1 MKWAA
6 NVRRKHFLTVACK
19 VLLYSGVVASI
30 NMCRRTIFDARIGF
44 ELKEGYAITFEFATA
59 DVIKTWPKIV
69 LPSSPELIQKVGD
82 MERDLE
88 TRRPQRVRTNFVF
101 REPIARTNT

>member
-1 MKWAA
+1 M
-6 NVRRKHFLTVACK
+6 VACK
-19 VLLYSGVVASI
+19 LLLYSVIVCI
-30 NMCRRTIFDARIGF
+30 NIFRRTIFDARIGF

-59 DVIKTWPKIV
+59 DVIKTWPKMV

-88 TRRPQRVRTNFVF
+88 NRKFQKIGMNFVF
-101 REPIARTNT
+101 RDSVASTNT